1 MTESLFGIPT
11 NLTIN
16 DTPLGPE
23 ALQFSQWLANVFQP
37 VGYNG
42 TPDLATN
49 PMETY
54 QYLNNRR
61 NVQADAANQPPLVRI
76 ADKNLNIM
84 TTIGD
89 INGGSYLS
97 CEVEELIADSG
108 KAKCVLLFSHWLTN
122 WIINENSIYE
132 DLHLL
137 VDPIATQ
144 PGWRTRWGGKITE
157 INIINNADGT
167 GTVELH
173 AVSMREHTKRLLFAA
188 NPIFP
193 PEVQLPRMW
202 VLPGP
207 TRSVLM
213 ITMFI
218 NLARIFLPGLSFI
231 TNVFNPAA
239 WLNPLS
245 PDALLN
251 INPMSWPLQ
260 VAFVNPII
268 DQSRWTVLGATWTDW
283 HSAMNDILADS
294 GVVCRAYTWLTTDV
308 DSPHTELVD
317 LITGLAG
324 AGVDLLDLFGLG
336 TIGELVS
343 TVGTDIAALARPTR
357 NCVVFS
363 LEDDSGQTGP
373 TGTALDGLLN
383 VIGVTADDLITATLL
398 NVDTGQ
404 TLNGE
409 PIIDVAAPS
418 PPIIQT
424 LLGVAPAPPK
434 VIWREGQFN
443 GMLKSEV
450 NMHKGPV
457 LTVMTGGRSPTIV
470 NESITFAIKYG
481 LSQLSD
487 MITLAVGASATFT
500 PDNFTWQQP
509 LTNGLDSLYQG
520 QLDNCC
526 ARDTLVHGPD
536 GDERIDVLA
545 ARGTPFRVWSV
556 TPDGE
561 RVSAVAT
568 VAFKKGA
575 AELFEYKLEDGRSI
589 KTTREHRFLSDCG
602 FIRGADVGVSTR
614 LATVDHEELPS
625 QMREVLPHMIND
637 ALYKAVPSS
646 AAVKYLRVVSIRSI
660 GIDDFFDMH
669 VPGWENY
676 SANGFWNHNTL
687 LAWERFTDP
696 VRAVWA
702 GDLQYQEYFERGSST
717 AYTLAGW
724 LTLSEANFKTRPFY
738 GFTTEVRNGAPWI
751 IGDDVLLGDRAGFE
765 LGGVIYVDQITAVKH
780 TFDRKSTTVS
790 MSIGDDRD
798 KHDPVARAVRAMQ
811 SVYRGVSALF
821 GEGTIFG

>member
-1 MTESLFGIPT
+1 MTEFLYGIPT
-11 NLTIN
+11 NPTIN
-16 DTPLGPE
+16 DTPLAPE
-23 ALQFSQWLANVFQP
+23 ALQFSQWLADVFQP
-37 VGYNG
+37 VGFNG
-42 TPDLATN
+42 TPNLSTD
-49 PMETY
+49 PMECY
-54 QYLNNRR
+54 QYLNHRR
-61 NVQADAANQPPLVRI
+61 NVIADAANQPPLVRI
-76 ADKNLNIM
+76 ADKNLDIM

-89 INGGSYLS
+89 INGGSYLT

-137 VDPIATQ
+137 VDPIATK
-144 PGWRTRWGGKITE
+144 PNWRTRWGGKITE

-218 NLARIFLPGLSFI
+218 NLARLFLPGLSFI

-239 WLNPLS
+239 WLNPLN

-283 HSAMNDILADS
+283 HSAMNDMLADS
-294 GVVCRAYTWLTTDV
+294 GVVCRAYTWLTTDE

-336 TIGELVS
+336 SIGELVANI
-343 TVGTDIAALARPTR
+343 GDDIASLARPTR

-383 VIGVTADDLITATLL
+383 LIGVTGDDLITATLL

-418 PPIIQT
+418 PPIIQS

-470 NESITFAIKYG
+470 NESITFAIRYG

-487 MITLAVGASATFT
+487 VISLAVGASATFT
-500 PDNFTWQQP
+500 PDNFAWQQP
-509 LTNGLDSLYQG
+509 LTPGLDNLYQG
-520 QLDNCC
+520 QLD
-526 ARDTLVHGPD
+526 
-536 GDERIDVLA
+536 
-545 ARGTPFRVWSV
+545 
-556 TPDGE
+556 
-561 RVSAVAT
+561 
-568 VAFKKGA
+568 
-575 AELFEYKLEDGRSI
+575 
-589 KTTREHRFLSDCG
+589 
-602 FIRGADVGVSTR
+602 
-614 LATVDHEELPS
+614 
-625 QMREVLPHMIND
+625 
-637 ALYKAVPSS
+637 
-646 AAVKYLRVVSIRSI
+646 
-660 GIDDFFDMH
+660 
-669 VPGWENY
+669 
-676 SANGFWNHNTL
+676 NTL

-702 GDLQYQEYFERGSST
+702 GDLQFQEYFERGSST

-738 GFTTEVRNGAPWI
+738 GFQTEVRNGAPWV
-751 IGDDVLLGDRAGFE
+751 IGDDVLLGQRAGFE
-765 LGGVIYVDQITAVKH
+765 MGGVIYVDQITAVKH

-790 MSIGDDRD
+790 MSIGDDKD

-811 SVYRGVSALF
+811 AVYMGVSALF
-821 GEGTIFG
+821 GENTLFG